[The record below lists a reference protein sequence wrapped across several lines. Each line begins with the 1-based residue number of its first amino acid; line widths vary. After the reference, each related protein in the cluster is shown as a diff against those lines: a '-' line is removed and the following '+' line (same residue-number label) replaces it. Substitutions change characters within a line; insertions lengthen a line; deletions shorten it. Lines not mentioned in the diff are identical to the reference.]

1 MAVRSGELK
10 VLFGKLRLHQTG
22 SRETRSAGDLQLRRC
37 ENLGEADDAQRNAVP
52 RSNQVMTK
60 ANWGAL
66 ACTLWAHCAFAA
78 GNGPAVV
85 SGVVRD
91 VSGLVQMGALVQVL
105 AGDSTTVGTAFT
117 DAHGRYAIRNLSA
130 GKYLVR
136 ASQSLYVP
144 ATHGNVQLRS
154 GAKAVVN
161 LTMAALFDTSAWLPA
176 TRRRADESADDWR
189 WTLRSSANRPILRVV
204 GDGTAIE
211 VSAEASGS
219 RPATQAKE
227 WVLDRAGAFGESG
240 TRSVLAI
247 HHGLAGGRE
256 DGMLWADLASSS
268 YGLSQRVEAGFET
281 SAGVDGAARTMVR
294 YESHPELLAAG
305 ESRGL
310 QVLAITSARRMNL
323 GDALVVEAGGSLEA
337 IHTGPSGI
345 VAHPFLRVTAHPTGV
360 WTLRYR
366 MASERD
372 VQGFDEVVPGQ
383 SDVPV
388 ALVRNGKLALE
399 SGRHQEVAVARRV
412 GRGTVELAY
421 SHDALESV
429 AVSGVAGPRGT
440 GMAVAEGWM
449 ADQASGALRTLAN
462 GYGSNGARVTM
473 STPVA
478 SGMWLAAEY
487 STGAALTADGQ
498 RAPEG
503 LRPRGAQA
511 AEVAVKGKVLETGTR
526 MHAAYRW
533 QTAGTVSAVNP
544 YGEFREDAFL
554 SCGARQSLLRNR
566 GAGGLDATIDVTNLL
581 AQGYR
586 PYLSADGQTVYFA
599 QAPRMVQAG
608 LSFTF

>member
-1 MAVRSGELK
+1 MGDTKARK
-10 VLFGKLRLHQTG
+10 
-22 SRETRSAGDLQLRRC
+22 AGDLRLRRSGI
-37 ENLGEADDAQRNAVP
+37 LGEAIDAQRNAVP
-52 RSNQVMTK
+52 RSRQVITRSSWS
-60 ANWGAL
+60 ALVWACFCVHVAFGAG
-66 ACTLWAHCAFAA
+66 TGAA
-78 GNGPAVV
+78 V

-91 VSGLVQMGALVQVL
+91 VSGTAQMGTLVQVL
-105 AGDSTTVGTAFT
+105 ASDSSTVATAFT
-117 DAHGRYAIRNLSA
+117 DARGRYSIGNLSA
-130 GKYLVR
+130 GRYLVR

-144 ATHGNVQLRS
+144 ATHGNVQLRA

-161 LTMAALFDTSAWLPA
+161 LTMAALFDTTAWLPA
-176 TRRRADESADDWR
+176 TRRSADEPADDWR

-204 GDGTAIE
+204 GDGSAIE
-211 VSAEASGS
+211 VTAETPGGAT
-219 RPATQAKE
+219 ATQTRE
-227 WVLDRAGAFGESG
+227 WVVDRAGAFGESG
-240 TRSVLAI
+240 THSVLAI
-247 HHGLAGGRE
+247 RHGFAGERG
-256 DGMLWADLASSS
+256 DGMIWADSAASS
-268 YGLSQRVEAGFET
+268 YGLSQRLEAGFEVG
-281 SAGVDGAARTMVR
+281 AGVDGAARTMVR

-305 ESRGL
+305 NAEGL

-323 GDALVVEAGGSLEA
+323 GDALVVEAGGTLEA
-337 IHTGPSGI
+337 VRTGPSGI
-345 VAHPFLRVTAHPTGV
+345 VARPFLRVTAHPTGV

-366 MASERD
+366 LASERD

-399 SGRHQEVAVARRV
+399 SGRHQEVALGRRV

-421 SHDALESV
+421 AHDGLENV
-429 AVSGVAGPRGT
+429 AVSGVTAVHGSGA
-440 GMAVAEGWM
+440 AVAEGWM
-449 ADQASGALRTLAN
+449 ADRTTGALRTLAS
-462 GYGSNGARVTM
+462 GYTSNGARVTM

-478 SGMWLAAEY
+478 SGVWLAAEY
-487 STGAALTADGQ
+487 STGAALIAGGQ

-503 LRPRGAQA
+503 LRPRSAQA
-511 AEVAVKGKVLETGTR
+511 AGVAVKGKVLETGTR

-544 YGEFREDAFL
+544 YGEFSGDAFL
-554 SCGARQSLLRNR
+554 SCGVRQSLLRSR

-599 QAPRMVQAG
+599 QTPRTIQAG